1 MEGVI
6 KLYEWIKNLKVGDKV
21 FVCWRMGSSLKTVE
35 KITPK
40 GYIKVG
46 GSLYN
51 TDGSE
56 RNSDVWSRC
65 SLSEA
70 TPEAI
75 KLFGEQLTIKR
86 AMKLMQETKE
96 LTLEQANKIIE
107 LLEASKT

>member
-1 MEGVI
+1 MN
-6 KLYEWIKNLKVGDKV
+6 EWIKNLKVGDKV
-21 FVCWRMGSSLKTVE
+21 FVCWRMGRSLRSVE

-40 GYIKVG
+40 GYIKIG

-65 SLSEA
+65 HLSEA

-86 AMKLMQETKE
+86 AMQLMQSTKE
-96 LTLEQANKIIE
+96 ITLEQANKIIE
-107 LLEASKT
+107 LLETSKSL